1 MPCAPAPLQ
10 LQKTPS
16 PPSRPREQATPLVNS
31 QSCRRYWRYACAGES
46 AHVTTVHLAIMPSSC
61 MLASTNSRAERHP
74 NFKALSRIPRF
85 WPAKPPTGVFHNPN
99 RCHRLPRPVVVLDPV
114 YSGKASCPDFP
125 HGTPYACCRLPRPV
139 AVCWSLCTVAGFAAP
154 GLATPSPFC
163 FPTLISIFIH
173 IHSFHC
179 RWPKPVVLHTCVGPF
194 VQWQGSALQLWG
206 SNPSQTC

>member
-1 MPCAPAPLQ
+1 MLSVIP
-10 LQKTPS
+10 T
-16 PPSRPREQATPLVNS
+16 SRPCPAS
-31 QSCRRYWRYACAGES
+31 QGSGQQNPQLE
-46 AHVTTVHLAIMPSSC
+46 
-61 MLASTNSRAERHP
+61 
-74 NFKALSRIPRF
+74 F
-85 WPAKPPTGVFHNPN
+85 FHNPN

-114 YSGKASCPDFP
+114 YGGKASCPDFP

-179 RWPKPVVLHTCVGPF
+179 RWPKPVVLCWTLCAVARLCTAIMGFKP
-194 VQWQGSALQLWG
+194 Q
-206 SNPSQTC
+206 SNLTVKYLLSPWMLVKFMQVSQARGIVLDPVYPGTVAMLSPQNS